1 MKKWTVLLS
10 ALLLLTL
17 CACGGTTEDGL
28 QLESAGSELY
38 TEEDLNDAAQVVRQ
52 CFQEKFS
59 GCTLTALRYPG
70 DQTEVFQRWAERYDA
85 DQAVVVTSDFDVDES
100 GGDGSLNPNSTY
112 SDWEWVLVRDEGGQ
126 WTVQTWG
133 Y

>member
-1 MKKWTVLLS
+1 MCIRDSTM
-10 ALLLLTL
+10 
-17 CACGGTTEDGL
+17 
-28 QLESAGSELY
+28 
-38 TEEDLNDAAQVVRQ
+38 
-52 CFQEKFS
+52 
-59 GCTLTALRYPG
+59 TALRYPG